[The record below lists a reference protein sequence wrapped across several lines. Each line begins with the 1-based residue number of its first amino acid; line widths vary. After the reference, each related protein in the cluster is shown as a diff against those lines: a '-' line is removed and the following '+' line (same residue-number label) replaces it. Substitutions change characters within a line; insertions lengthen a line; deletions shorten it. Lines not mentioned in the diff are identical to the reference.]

1 MRVSTACS
9 SSGACWTA
17 AVASPP
23 LTEVRWS
30 KACRLIP
37 SRYPTVGLFDRIA
50 APEDIDALI
59 EIESWTNDRIS
70 TELGILHVVP
80 RDEWVVGRPM
90 ASVIMAAFCHP
101 RPGGGRFSSS
111 DRGAWY
117 AARSVETSLA
127 ETIHHRTRELAEVG
141 HFDTRVEM
149 RLYHADFRDAF
160 HDIRPN
166 RPAWAPLYDPESY
179 TASQQFGRELFE
191 EGSNGV
197 VYRSVRHEGGEC
209 LACFRPARVL
219 NVRVAGHYEY
229 KWEGRPEPRVRKV
242 A

>member
-1 MRVSTACS
+1 
-9 SSGACWTA
+9 
-17 AVASPP
+17 VASPP
-23 LTEVRWS
+23 VSEIRWA

-59 EIESWTNDRIS
+59 ELESWTNDRLS
-70 TELGILHVVP
+70 TELGILHVIP
-80 RDEWVVGRPM
+80 ADEWVVGRPM

-101 RPGGGRFSSS
+101 RPGGGRFSGPE
-111 DRGAWY
+111 RGAWY
-117 AARSVETSLA
+117 AARTLETSLA

-141 HFDTRVEM
+141 HFETRVEM

-160 HDIRPN
+160 HDIRA
-166 RPAWAPLYDPESY
+166 RRAEWAPLYDPDSY
-179 TASQQFGRELFE
+179 TASQQFARGLL
-191 EGSNGV
+191 GQSGNGV
-197 VYRSVRHEGGEC
+197 VYRSVRHSGGEC
-209 LACFRPARVL
+209 LACFRPGRVL

-229 KWEGRPEPRVRKV
+229 RWDGAPEPSVRRL